1 MKKVI
6 VTLLSITL
14 TLVFAATTAFA
25 TEISEEITIKHQIDA
40 LSDFSVKAKN
50 ITKFE
55 TTSAKEVA
63 TVKIKNNTRDGY
75 QITMVCKYG
84 QLTPSGTTNGEKAI
98 DYNITK
104 TGGDGTPSSAGFMVL
119 TMPDENPVSAVN
131 GGDGPVLILGADSAL
146 EGAQLLSEPTD
157 TEFTLKVAITDGGFL
172 DMAGSYSDEITLTYT
187 DN

>member
-25 TEISEEITIKHQIDA
+25 TSEDITIKHQIDP

-55 TTSAKEVA
+55 STSAKEVA

-84 QLTPSGTTNGEKAI
+84 QLTPSGTTNGEQAI

-104 TGGDGTPSSAGFMVL
+104 TGGDGTPSSAGFTVL
-119 TMPDENPVSAVN
+119 TMPDDNPISVAE
-131 GGDGPVLILGADSAL
+131 GGDGPVLILGADAAL

-172 DMAGSYSDEITLTYT
+172 DMAGNYSDEITLVYT

>member
-1 MKKVI
+1 MKKVL

-25 TEISEEITIKHQIDA
+25 TEESITIKHQIDP
-40 LSDFSVKAKN
+40 LSDFSVRAKN

-55 TTSAKEVA
+55 STSAKEVA

-84 QLTPSGTTNGEKAI
+84 QLTPASNSTGGEVPI
-98 DYNITK
+98 DYTITK
-104 TGGDGTPSSAGFMVL
+104 TGGDGVPTSAGFTAL
-119 TMPDENPVSAVN
+119 IMPDENPVSVAE
-131 GGDGPVLILGADSAL
+131 GGDGPVLILGAESAL

-172 DMAGSYSDEITLTYT
+172 DMAGNYSDEITLTYT

>member
-1 MKKVI
+1 MKKVL

-14 TLVFAATTAFA
+14 TLIFAATTAFA
-25 TEISEEITIKHQIDA
+25 TAESVTIKHQIDP

-55 TTSAKEVA
+55 STSAKEVA

-75 QITMVCKYG
+75 SITMVCKYG
-84 QLTPSGTTNGEKAI
+84 ELTPAGTTNGEKAI
-98 DYNITK
+98 PYLITK
-104 TGGDGTPSSAGFMVL
+104 TGGDGTPTSTGFTVL
-119 TMPDENPVSAVN
+119 TMPDDNPISVAE

-146 EGAQLLSEPTD
+146 ADTQLLSEPTD
-157 TEFTLKVAITDGGFL
+157 TEFSLKVAITDGGFL
-172 DMAGSYSDEITLTYT
+172 DMAGNYSDEITLTYT